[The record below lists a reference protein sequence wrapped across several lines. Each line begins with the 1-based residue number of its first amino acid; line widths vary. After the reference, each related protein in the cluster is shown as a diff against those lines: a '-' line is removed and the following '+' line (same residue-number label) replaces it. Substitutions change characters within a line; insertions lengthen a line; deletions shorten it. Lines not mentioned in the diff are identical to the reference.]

1 MATIGRAR
9 TAPGTHRTERTPMDA
24 PKLAAALLVA
34 TLGAGTLA
42 LGQTTTAPAT
52 APRPTG
58 ATLAIPELTERL
70 SREGYRDFR
79 EIERKGD
86 RLYKVDA
93 RNAQGRTVELD
104 VDARTAEVLA
114 SEEDEDD

>member
-1 MATIGRAR
+1 M
-9 TAPGTHRTERTPMDA
+9 MDTRR
-24 PKLAAALLVA
+24 LAAAVVVAA
-34 TLGAGTLA
+34 TLGVGAEA
-42 LGQTTTAPAT
+42 PAQPQQTTPSPPAT
-52 APRPTG
+52 AAPRQTG
-58 ATLAIPELTERL
+58 AALAIPELTERL